1 MKKNSIGTWICSYNM
16 INLEIL
22 TNSEFEWFT
31 IDLEHSAMSLD
42 QCFSIVSFI
51 KSSTKKSCFVRMS
64 DLSQSNIKRVLDFG
78 VDGIILPMVKDQN
91 DIKNIIDAAHYPPVG
106 SRGTG
111 LFRAQ
116 EHGDNFE
123 NYIKNSYENTKI
135 IIQIEHIDAINNL
148 EVLLKEKHI
157 NGLIIGPY
165 DLSAS
170 LGEPGNFESEKF
182 KNAITKFEDLCSN
195 TDKDMGYHIAF
206 PDTDKLKNLLNSG
219 YNFIGY
225 STDILL
231 FKAQIDVVNKDLL
244 TIV

>member
-1 MKKNSIGTWICSYNM
+1 LKKNSIGTWICSYNM

-22 TNSEFEWFT
+22 INSEFEWFT
-31 IDLEHSAMSLD
+31 IDLEHSAMTLD
-42 QCFSIVSFI
+42 QCFSIVSFV
-51 KSSTKKSCFVRMS
+51 KSSSKKSCFVRMS
-64 DLSQSNIKRVLDFG
+64 DLNQSNIKRVLDFG
-78 VDGIILPMVKDQN
+78 VDGIILPMVKDEN
-91 DIKNIIDAAHYPPVG
+91 DIKKIIDAAHYPPVG

-116 EHGDNFE
+116 VHGDNFE
-123 NYIKNSYENTKI
+123 SYIKNSYKNTKI

-148 EVLLKEKHI
+148 EILLKDKYI

-170 LGEPGNFESEKF
+170 LGEPSNFESEKF
-182 KNAITKFEDLCSN
+182 KNAITKFEELCSKTN
-195 TDKDMGYHIAF
+195 KDMGYHIAF
-206 PDTDKLKNLLNSG
+206 PDQNKLKDLLDSG

-231 FKAQIDVVNKDLL
+231 FKNQIDRVNKDLL
-244 TIV
+244 NSV